1 MEIKLQTDSDS
12 HQLSSMCWLEEKKKK
27 ITQIIN
33 RYEYCCVPPVTYKK
47 TKIIISLSNN
57 TQLIP
62 VSSEYTF
69 FAERTCVQN
78 CIRI

>member
-12 HQLSSMCWLEEKKKK
+12 HQLSSMCWLEEKKKLQK
-27 ITQIIN
+27 LLIAMNIAVFHLLHI
-33 RYEYCCVPPVTYKK
+33 KK